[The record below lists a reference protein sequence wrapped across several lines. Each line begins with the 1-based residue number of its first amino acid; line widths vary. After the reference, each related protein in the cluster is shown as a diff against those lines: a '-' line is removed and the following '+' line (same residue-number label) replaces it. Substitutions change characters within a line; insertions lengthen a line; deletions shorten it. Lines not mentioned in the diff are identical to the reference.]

1 MNKYEALVE
10 FHRQGKTDV
19 LGDDQVPLCVPQ
31 APYEMARDRSR
42 ASDCLSAASSRVG
55 RDSDNVPKVPIL
67 CAQPPLSR
75 LERSDPVRQSFLT
88 LPPYLH
94 AQPITARYF
103 Q

>member
-42 ASDCLSAASSRVG
+42 PSDCLSAASSRVG
-55 RDSDNVPKVPIL
+55 RDSDNVPSPNIMR
-67 CAQPPLSR
+67 PTPS
-75 LERSDPVRQSFLT
+75 
-88 LPPYLH
+88 
-94 AQPITARYF
+94 
-103 Q
+103 